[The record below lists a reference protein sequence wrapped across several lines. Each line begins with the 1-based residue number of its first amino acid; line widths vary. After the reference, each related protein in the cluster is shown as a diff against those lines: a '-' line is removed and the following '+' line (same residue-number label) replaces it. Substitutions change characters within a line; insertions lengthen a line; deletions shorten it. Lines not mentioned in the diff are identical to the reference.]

1 MEIMNL
7 NIVSD
12 VNSYS
17 NNNVY
22 KNDDNEIKGDLF
34 EKLLNENATKVIEE
48 NTEIENIEESEINY
62 ELLIALLISVSKLEE
77 LEEIQLEEIKLEGI
91 NIENLNLK
99 SLELENSLES
109 LNFEMIKKL
118 DDSIELNSESI
129 TLSDINNIE
138 EMIEAMTTILEENE
152 DLDKLIKS
160 LNETKEDLVI
170 DLDGIDEELI
180 NEIKSHI
187 NTDMDKFKD
196 IELIAKSN
204 DKEYNNFI
212 EKIDENSLTSEFSI
226 NAIFNQN
233 EIIDSF
239 NNYENNDMSILEN
252 IIEEG
257 VFSMNVNSFNQTQE
271 TEKVETPIPV
281 IRQEALEEETIKTI
295 RFMTKNGVEEISVKI
310 SPRELGDMTIR
321 LVKESDISTVLIE
334 LTNEDAYE
342 LINRNLSELI
352 KSLDDSKI
360 NIKDVVI
367 TINKNDKDLNE
378 DNFNKHFNQSNN
390 KKNNKRGITEEIEFE
405 DNIVVED
412 DNFDILI

>member
-204 DKEYNNFI
+204 YKEYNNFI

-378 DNFNKHFNQSNN
+378 DNFNNHFNQSNN